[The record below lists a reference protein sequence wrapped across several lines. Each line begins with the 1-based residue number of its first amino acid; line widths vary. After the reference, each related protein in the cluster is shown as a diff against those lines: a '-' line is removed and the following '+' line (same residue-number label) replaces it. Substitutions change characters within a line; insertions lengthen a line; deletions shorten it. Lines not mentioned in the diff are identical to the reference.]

1 MTDVVAGGRGV
12 VAPAAASEVFG
23 HPRGMAYLVMTE
35 GFERFSYY
43 GMQTLLVLY
52 MTARLLTPGV
62 MEHIVGFAG
71 FRQLLDGVFGRL
83 SNQALATTIFGLYG
97 GSVYALPVVGS
108 LIGDRLGR
116 RRVVT
121 VGLVVMALGHFLMA
135 FEPLFLLALSALMTG
150 SGLLK
155 GNVAAQV
162 RGLYGP
168 NDERLDQAYSI
179 FYMAV
184 NIGGALSPFLCGTLG
199 ELYGWR
205 YGFTAAGVVM
215 AVGVAIYLSG
225 LRYLPADRPRETSA
239 RGAEGAEGVARPAG
253 FSLAQLAAMG
263 VLLLVATL
271 FWTTISQGWNTYN
284 LWVRDRVDRSVF
296 GFTLPVTW
304 FSVGGSLAAIALAPP
319 VIWFWR
325 WQAARGREPG
335 DLPKVA
341 WGCLTVAGGTLIY
354 SLAEA
359 LAGQGKIAILWPLAC
374 HLVVSLGYLYVAPV
388 FVAWFSRIVP
398 TGATG
403 TTIAIYYLSI
413 CGGSFISGW
422 LSRFYGVVGNGE
434 FWAIHA
440 ALTAGGGML
449 LLALRR
455 PLTPMLDH
463 RDRQEVAR

>member
-1 MTDVVAGGRGV
+1 MTDVVAGRPE
-12 VAPAAASEVFG
+12 VAAPRAAREVFG

-71 FRQLLDGVFGRL
+71 FRHGVESVFGRL

-121 VGLVVMALGHFLMA
+121 VGLVVMAFGHFLMA
-135 FEPLFLLALSALMTG
+135 FEPLFLLALAALMTG

-168 NDERLDQAYSI
+168 NDARLDQAYSI

-184 NIGGALSPFLCGTLG
+184 NLGGALSPLLCGTLG

-225 LRYLPADRPRETSA
+225 QRYLPADQPRETSA
-239 RGAEGAEGVARPAG
+239 GRAAEGVARPGG
-253 FSLAQLAAMG
+253 FSVAQLAAMA
-263 VLLLVATL
+263 VLILVATL

-284 LWVRDRVDRSVF
+284 LWVRDRVDRSAF
-296 GFTLPVTW
+296 GFALPVTW

-325 WQAARGREPG
+325 WQAARGQEPG

-354 SLAEA
+354 TLAEA
-359 LAGQGKIAILWPLAC
+359 LAGQGKVAILWPLAC
-374 HLVVSLGYLYVAPV
+374 HVVVSLGYLYVAPV

-398 TGATG
+398 SGATG
-403 TTIAIYYLSI
+403 TAIAIYYLSI

-422 LSRFYGVVGNGE
+422 LSRFYGVVGNGA

-440 ALTAGGGML
+440 AITACGGVL
-449 LLALRR
+449 LLALRQ
-455 PLTPMLDH
+455 PLTRALNH
-463 RDRQEVAR
+463 

>member
-1 MTDVVAGGRGV
+1 MADVVAGRPGV
-12 VAPAAASEVFG
+12 RPEAAATEIFG

-62 MEHIVGFAG
+62 IEHIVGFAG
-71 FRQLLDGVFGRL
+71 FRQGVESVFGRL
-83 SNQALATTIFGLYG
+83 TNQALATMIFGLYG
-97 GSVYALPVVGS
+97 GSVYALPIVGS

-121 VGLVVMALGHFLMA
+121 GGLVVMALGHFLMA
-135 FEPLFLLALSALMTG
+135 FESLFLFALAALMTG

-162 RGLYGP
+162 RGLYRP
-168 NDERLDQAYSI
+168 DDERLDQAYSI

-184 NIGGALSPFLCGTLG
+184 NIGGVLSPFLCGTLG
-199 ELYGWR
+199 EIYGWR

-215 AVGVAIYLSG
+215 LIGVIIYLSG
-225 LRYLPADRPRETSA
+225 QRHLPADRPVESNA
-239 RGAEGAEGVARPAG
+239 KGVGRAH
-253 FSLAQLAAMG
+253 FSLPQVVAMA
-263 VLLLVATL
+263 VLILVATL
-271 FWTTISQGWNTYN
+271 FWTTISQGWNTFN

-296 GFTLPVTW
+296 GFRLPVTW
-304 FSVGGSLAAIALAPP
+304 FSVGGSLAAIVLAPP
-319 VIWFWR
+319 VIAFWR
-325 WQAARGREPG
+325 WQAARNREPG

-354 SLAEA
+354 TLAEA
-359 LAGQGKIAILWPLAC
+359 LAGHGKVPILWPLAC
-374 HLVVSLGYLYVAPV
+374 QLVVSVGYLYVAPV
-388 FVAWFSRIVP
+388 IVAWFSRIVP
-398 TGATG
+398 TEATG
-403 TTIAIYYLSI
+403 TVIAIYYLSI

-422 LSRFYGVVGNGE
+422 LSRFYGVVGDGE

-440 ALTAGGGML
+440 ALTACGGVL

-455 PLTPMLDH
+455 PLTLALD
-463 RDRQEVAR
+463 RGRPEAIVA